1 MDFFTPWTR
10 LMQTHQQTSLETLLE
25 VVQTRQLANRIA
37 ASEREQ
43 QRQQRP
49 KPQANR

>member
-1 MDFFTPWTR
+1 
-10 LMQTHQQTSLETLLE
+10 MQTHQPTPLETLLE

-49 KPQANR
+49 KPKVNH